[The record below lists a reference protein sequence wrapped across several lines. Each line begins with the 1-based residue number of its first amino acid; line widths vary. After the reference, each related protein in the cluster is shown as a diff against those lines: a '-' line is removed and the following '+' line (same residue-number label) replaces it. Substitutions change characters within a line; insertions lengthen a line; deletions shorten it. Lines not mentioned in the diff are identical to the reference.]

1 MKLYYIPG
9 ACSLSSHIIINELNL
24 PIELIKVEHST
35 QTTDQGENYLSINP
49 LGYIPL
55 LVLDD
60 GSQLTEGSVINQYL
74 ADLKPEADLIPS
86 HGTFEKYKVQETL
99 SFLSTEIHKGFIP
112 LLYSKLS
119 GSYGTDTAKP
129 KLEARFAWL
138 DKEMAGKDY
147 LNGKF
152 SITDAYLF
160 ALIKWGQASW
170 LKSTYNAD
178 INFDRLTNLKDW
190 YERIMTRE
198 SVMKSLNEEG
208 LKQ

>member
-9 ACSLSSHIIINELNL
+9 ACSLSSHIIINELKL
-24 PIELIKVEHST
+24 PIELVKVEHST
-35 QTTDQGENYLSINP
+35 QITELGEDYLLINP

-60 GSQLTEGSVINQYL
+60 GSQLTEGSVINQFL
-74 ADLKPEADLIPS
+74 ADLRPESELIPP
-86 HGTFEKYKVQETL
+86 HALFERYKLQETL

-119 GSYGTDTAKP
+119 GRYGTDTAKP
-129 KLEARFAWL
+129 KLLARFEWL

-147 LNGKF
+147 LNGRF

-178 INFDRLTNLKDW
+178 INFDRLTNLKGW
-190 YERIMTRE
+190 YERMMTKE
-198 SVMKSLNEEG
+198 SVRKSLSEEG
-208 LKQ
+208 LE

>member
-9 ACSLSSHIIINELNL
+9 ACSLSSHIIINELKL
-24 PIELIKVEHST
+24 PIQLIKVEHST
-35 QTTDQGENYLSINP
+35 QTTELGEDYLSINP

-60 GSQLTEGSVINQYL
+60 GSQLTEGSIINQFL
-74 ADLKPEADLIPS
+74 ADLIPEAELIPPY
-86 HGTFEKYKVQETL
+86 GTFERYKLQETL

-119 GSYGTDTAKP
+119 GLYGTDTAKP
-129 KLEARFAWL
+129 KLEARFEWL

-147 LNGKF
+147 LNGGF

-178 INFDRLTNLKDW
+178 INFDTLTNLKNW

-198 SVMKSLNEEG
+198 SVKKSLSEEG
-208 LKQ
+208 LE

>member
-9 ACSLSSHIIINELNL
+9 ACSLSSHIIINELKL
-24 PIELIKVEHST
+24 PIELVKVEHST
-35 QTTDQGENYLSINP
+35 QTTELGEDYLSINP

-60 GSQLTEGSVINQYL
+60 DSQLTEGSVINQFL
-74 ADLKPEADLIPS
+74 ADLRPEAELIPP
-86 HGTFEKYKVQETL
+86 HGTFERYKLQETL

-119 GSYGTDTAKP
+119 GHYGTHTAKP
-129 KLEARFAWL
+129 KLEARFEWL

-147 LNGKF
+147 INGRF

-178 INFDRLTNLKDW
+178 IHFDRLTNLKNW
-190 YERIMTRE
+190 YERIMARE
-198 SVMKSLNEEG
+198 SVKMSLSEEG
-208 LKQ
+208 LE

>member
-9 ACSLSSHIIINELNL
+9 ACSLSSHIIINELKL
-24 PIELIKVEHST
+24 PIELLKVEHST
-35 QTTDQGENYLSINP
+35 QTTELGEDYLSINP

-60 GSQLTEGSVINQYL
+60 GSQLTEGSVINQFL
-74 ADLKPEADLIPS
+74 ADLRPEAELIPP
-86 HGTFEKYKVQETL
+86 HATFERYKLQETL

-119 GSYGTDTAKP
+119 GRYGTDTAKP
-129 KLEARFAWL
+129 KLLARFEWL
-138 DKEMAGKDY
+138 DKEMAGKAY
-147 LNGKF
+147 LNGRF

-178 INFDRLTNLKDW
+178 INFDRLTNLKSW
-190 YERIMTRE
+190 YERVVTKE
-198 SVMKSLNEEG
+198 SVRKSLSEEG
-208 LKQ
+208 LE